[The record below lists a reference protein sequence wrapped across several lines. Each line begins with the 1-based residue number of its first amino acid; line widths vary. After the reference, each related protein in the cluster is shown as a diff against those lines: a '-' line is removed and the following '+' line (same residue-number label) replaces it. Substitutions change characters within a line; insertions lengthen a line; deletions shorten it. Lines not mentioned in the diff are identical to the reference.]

1 MHKGITVPLHV
12 VFIKSGVP
20 TSTYYRTLNGKTE
33 LRYDTASKIYRTM
46 ELMKGAS
53 PSSADKRKLK

>member
-53 PSSADKRKLK
+53 PSSSEKRKLK